1 MTTTTHRTR
10 RTRRTRCAAVL
21 APLAALSLVLVL
33 AACSGSEE
41 KVEATPQPTDAP
53 TTTTTAAPPVLS
65 PLTGVPTAD
74 AAAEQHPAVTVKMD
88 NSPEARPQSGLNT
101 ADVVYEMKVEG
112 ITRFALVFHS
122 QLPDG
127 VGPVRSARSS
137 DIDLVADLSK
147 PLFAWSGG
155 NAGVTGEVLQAER
168 EGVLTNASVDVA
180 EADYYRARD
189 RKAPHNLYVN
199 LPGLV
204 AGRTPEGQ
212 GPPSGIFTYRTA
224 TSPVPAGASEASG
237 VLVDFG
243 LGTKVEYAWDPEVS
257 GWRRFQVD
265 QRHPR
270 PESATLDA
278 DGVQVAP
285 ANVIVQQIEYG
296 VSPSDSRSP
305 KALTVGEGD
314 ALVFTDGKVVPARWV
329 RPSRDAPTQYLDP
342 AGQPIALTPGRT
354 WVELAQQGPNV
365 VILDPMAAAALL
377 ADKR

>member
-1 MTTTTHRTR
+1 MTTSHRRIR
-10 RTRRTRCAAVL
+10 RPLWL
-21 APLAALSLVLVL
+21 APVALLVGVTAL
-33 AACSGSEE
+33 AACSGSEAE
-41 KVEATPQPTDAP
+41 VAAPDTTQAP
-53 TTTTTAAPPVLS
+53 TTTTAPPPPVLS

-74 AAAEQHPAVTVKMD
+74 AAAEAHPAVTVKMD
-88 NSPEARPQSGLNT
+88 NSPEARPQSGINA

-122 QLPDG
+122 QLPEG

-137 DIDLVADLSK
+137 DIDLVADLSR

-155 NAGVTGEVLQAER
+155 NPGVTGEVLQAER

-180 EADYYRARD
+180 EADYYRAQD

-204 AGRTPEGQ
+204 ASRTPEGQ
-212 GPPSGIFTYRTA
+212 GAPAPIFTYRTA
-224 TSPVPAGASEASG
+224 SSPATVGASEASG
-237 VLVDFG
+237 VQVDFG
-243 LGTKVEYAWDPEVS
+243 LGTKIEYAWDPEVS

-285 ANVIVQQIEYG
+285 ANVIVQMIDYG

-305 KALTVGEGD
+305 KALTVGEGE
-314 ALVFTDGKVVPARWV
+314 ALIFTDGQVIPARWV
-329 RPSRDAPTQYLDP
+329 RPTREVPTQYLDFY
-342 AGQPIALTPGRT
+342 GQPIPLTPGRT
-354 WVELAQQGPNV
+354 WVELAQKGPNAE
-365 VILDPMAAAALL
+365 ILDPVAAAALL